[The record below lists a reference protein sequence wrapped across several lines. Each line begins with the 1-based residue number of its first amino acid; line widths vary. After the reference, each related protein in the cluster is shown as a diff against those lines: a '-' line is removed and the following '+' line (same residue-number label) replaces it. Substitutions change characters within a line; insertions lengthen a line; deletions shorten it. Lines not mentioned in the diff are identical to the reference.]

1 VEEVGGSGGVRE
13 REKEKESG
21 PKRQNCRF
29 SFFILDH
36 PHSLTDFKK
45 GKESRSSVG
54 LQGTFPPFSPSLL
67 EGGKKKEEEE
77 EEEKE
82 NVDADLILWLSSFLL
97 FSLLSFSTLTSEC
110 ALPSA
115 CHFGPCLGL
124 MSPCHLFNLF

>member
-54 LQGTFPPFSPSLL
+54 LQGTFPPFQLHCL
-67 EGGKKKEEEE
+67 KEGKRKKK
-77 EEEKE
+77 KKKKKRKR
-82 NVDADLILWLSSFLL
+82 
-97 FSLLSFSTLTSEC
+97 
-110 ALPSA
+110 
-115 CHFGPCLGL
+115 
-124 MSPCHLFNLF
+124 